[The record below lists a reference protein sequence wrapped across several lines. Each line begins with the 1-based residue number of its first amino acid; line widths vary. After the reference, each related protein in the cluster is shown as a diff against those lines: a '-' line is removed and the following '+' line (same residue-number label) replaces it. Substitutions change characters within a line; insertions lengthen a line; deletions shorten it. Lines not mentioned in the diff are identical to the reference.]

1 MRWSGKNAFKK
12 AKKINNK
19 TKKVVINMD
28 VCIRGI
34 NPQVIKALDESSS
47 KINISREEYLRRA
60 LERIVYDDRAM
71 ENRYVTQ
78 LQKLTQ
84 CIMRQQEQ
92 LDQIMEYLLM
102 AEQDTISDADELEE
116 YGFPEEGDLD
126 GD

>member
-1 MRWSGKNAFKK
+1 
-12 AKKINNK
+12 
-19 TKKVVINMD
+19 MD

-34 NPQVIKALDESSS
+34 NPQVIKALDEISS
-47 KINISREEYLRRA
+47 KINISREEYLRRS

-71 ENRYVTQ
+71 ESGYVTQ

-92 LDQIMEYLLM
+92 LDQIMEYMLM
-102 AEQDTISDADELEE
+102 LEKDVVSDTEELEA
-116 YGFPEEGDLD
+116 YGFPEEGELD

>member
-1 MRWSGKNAFKK
+1 M
-12 AKKINNK
+12 
-19 TKKVVINMD
+19 INMD

-34 NPQVIKALDESSS
+34 NPQVIKALDEISS
-47 KINISREEYLRRA
+47 KINISREEYLRRS

-71 ENRYVTQ
+71 ESRYVTQ

-92 LDQIMEYLLM
+92 LDQIMEYMLM
-102 AEQDTISDADELEE
+102 LEKDVVSDTEELEA
-116 YGFPEEGDLD
+116 YGFPEEGEVD

>member
-47 KINISREEYLRRA
+47 KINISREEYLRRS
-60 LERIVYDDRAM
+60 LERIVYDDRAI
-71 ENRYVTQ
+71 ESRYVTQ

-92 LDQIMEYLLM
+92 LEQIMEHMLTLDKYITSG
-102 AEQDTISDADELEE
+102 EEELDE
-116 YGFPEEGDLD
+116 YGFPEEGDLY

>member
-1 MRWSGKNAFKK
+1 M
-12 AKKINNK
+12 
-19 TKKVVINMD
+19 INMD

-34 NPQVIKALDESSS
+34 NPQVIKALDEISS
-47 KINISREEYLRRA
+47 KINISREEYLRRS

-71 ENRYVTQ
+71 ESRYVTQ

-92 LDQIMEYLLM
+92 LDQIMEYMLM
-102 AEQDTISDADELEE
+102 LEKDVVSDTEELEA
-116 YGFPEEGDLD
+116 YGFPEEGELD

>member
-1 MRWSGKNAFKK
+1 
-12 AKKINNK
+12 
-19 TKKVVINMD
+19 MD

-47 KINISREEYLRRA
+47 KINISREEYLRRS

-92 LDQIMEYLLM
+92 FDQIMEYLLM

>member
-1 MRWSGKNAFKK
+1 M
-12 AKKINNK
+12 INR
-19 TKKVVINMD
+19 D

-34 NPQVIKALDESSS
+34 NPQVIKALDEISS
-47 KINISREEYLRRA
+47 KINISREEYLRRS

-71 ENRYVTQ
+71 ESRYVTQ

-92 LDQIMEYLLM
+92 LDQIMEYMLM
-102 AEQDTISDADELEE
+102 LEKDVVSDTEELEA
-116 YGFPEEGDLD
+116 YGFPEEGELD

>member
-1 MRWSGKNAFKK
+1 
-12 AKKINNK
+12 
-19 TKKVVINMD
+19 MD

-34 NPQVIKALDESSS
+34 NPQVIKALDEISS
-47 KINISREEYLRRA
+47 KINLSREEYLRRS

-71 ENRYVTQ
+71 ESRYVTQ

-92 LDQIMEYLLM
+92 LDQIMEYMLM
-102 AEQDTISDADELEE
+102 LEKDVVSDTEELEA
-116 YGFPEEGDLD
+116 YGFPEEGELD

>member
-1 MRWSGKNAFKK
+1 
-12 AKKINNK
+12 
-19 TKKVVINMD
+19 MD

-34 NPQVIKALDESSS
+34 NPQVIKALDEISS
-47 KINISREEYLRRA
+47 KINISREEYLRRS

-71 ENRYVTQ
+71 ESRYVTQ

-92 LDQIMEYLLM
+92 LDQIMEYMLM
-102 AEQDTISDADELEE
+102 LEKDVVSDTEELEA
-116 YGFPEEGDLD
+116 YGFPEEGELD